1 VKVLFLTTSFPRYE
15 GDYSGTFVLNLAKQL
30 KKNGIEVE
38 VVAPN
43 EKLLKKCEVIEGIP
57 VHRFNYFIRKF
68 QKLTYGGGGIPENL
82 KRKKLLLILP
92 FFLISFLL
100 SSLKHS
106 RRADL
111 VQCLWFPIGIL
122 GVIIKLLYKKWLI
135 VNVRGSDKIFLTR
148 KFHFFSKIIT
158 NKSDALIAVAEE
170 LFKMIK
176 MSKNRKVF
184 FIPNGVDVSSKKKHE
199 FMTNKKNILFVG
211 NLSKNKSV
219 DTLLKAIK
227 YIDIKDRNDF
237 AVAIIGDGPEKD
249 YLESLAE
256 YEGLEDKV
264 FFLNALS
271 QGEVFF
277 LMERG
282 YALVLP
288 SLSEGRSNVILEAF
302 ASGLPV
308 IASRVPANLEIVD
321 DGNNGLLFKPQ
332 DSKELAEKITFLL
345 NNQNIRNKLGE
356 EGRKFIQKNELT
368 WENTA
373 KKYIKI
379 YNNLLSGE
387 MR

>member
-1 VKVLFLTTSFPRYE
+1 MKVLFLTTSFPRYE

-43 EKLLKKCEVIEGIP
+43 EELLKKCDVIEGIL
-57 VHRFNYFIRKF
+57 VHRFNYFLKKF

-82 KRKKLLLILP
+82 KRKKLWLILP

-106 RRADL
+106 RQADL
-111 VQCLWFPIGIL
+111 IQCLWFPIGIV
-122 GVIIKLLYKKWLI
+122 GVIIKLLYKKGII

-158 NKSDALIAVAEE
+158 NKSDALIAVGDE

-176 MSKNRKVF
+176 ISKNRKVF
-184 FIPNGVDVSSKKKHE
+184 FIPNGVDVGSKKKYE
-199 FMTNKKNILFVG
+199 FITHKKNILFVG
-211 NLSKNKSV
+211 NLSKNKSA

-227 YIDIKDRNDF
+227 YIDIKNRDDF
-237 AVAIIGDGPEKD
+237 AIVIIGNGPEKD
-249 YLESLAE
+249 YLESLAKD
-256 YEGLEDKV
+256 EGVEEKV

-271 QGEVFF
+271 QAEVFF
-277 LMERG
+277 LMERS

-308 IASRVPANLEIVD
+308 IASRIPANLEIVD

-356 EGRKFIQKNELT
+356 EGRKFIQENELT

-379 YNNLLSGE
+379 YNNLLSWE
-387 MR
+387 MQ